1 MLQVF
6 SSLPAEVQAAYISSA
21 STLLATLLAGITAM
35 IVGKQIIKQ
44 KKAAERLH
52 VAMSDIEF
60 LLAVEKEHC
69 EFHRNESEKSLKNTM
84 RDRAR
89 DLGFQWSGKYSQS
102 KIVTM
107 REKLPSLDYLR
118 EPE

>member
-6 SSLPAEVQAAYISSA
+6 SSLPAEVQAAYIGAA
-21 STLLATLLAGITAM
+21 STLLSTLIAGIIA
-35 IVGKQIIKQ
+35 ILVGKQIVKQ

-69 EFHRNESEKSLKNTM
+69 EFLRNEFDKSLKNTM

-89 DLGFQWSGKYSQS
+89 ELGLQWSGKYSQS

-107 REKLPSLDYLR
+107 RERLPSLDYLR
-118 EPE
+118 DPE